1 MARKNVTAIGR
12 EFFMQSVLVNF
23 KRLALMLSTV
33 LFVFGVQG
41 VSDGQNLTLSVS
53 PQQLSEA
60 ALDEGVVTLS
70 LQGGTYVGLR
80 WDIADALT
88 VSGIPGVTIG
98 TFGPA
103 WFGVERVSDTEIE
116 VKLGFDGDI
125 DTDSKLTF
133 TVSAGAIEAYEGTA
147 LTAQVSV
154 AVSAEQVPER
164 DAPDPPQQ
172 ETEDTSDTLEYIQG
186 PWLWM
191 IAEGSDIDTDYL
203 ELLSDGEINEA
214 MVSQEGIAEGETLG
228 EFRWTRGRIQPS
240 THCGFLLCASNNVQH
255 VVNATGLSTVQNLS
269 HHTAYAFINVVSPHD
284 QNNVRMG
291 VGSDDAVKVW
301 LNGTVVHRKRT
312 SRRTTGIQDRFDTNL
327 KAGNNLLLVK
337 VSEYWGNWGLFF
349 KIYLDGTNF
358 TTSTTVRNLSTNNR
372 PAADVNEDGKID
384 IHDLILVIRALGQT
398 APVNPRVDVNNDG
411 RVDKTDLLIIVENLD
426 DSAIPAAPAA
436 MLATLDPATLRVWID
451 VLHAEADNAI
461 AYRKTLAILRGLLAT
476 VLPQETTLLAN
487 YPNPFNP
494 ETWIPY
500 HLAKDADVTLHIY
513 AVNGTLV
520 RTLTLGHQ
528 AAGMYQ
534 NRSRAAYWDGKN
546 AFGEPVASGIY
557 FYTLTA
563 GDFTAT
569 RKMLIRK

>member
-1 MARKNVTAIGR
+1 MK
-12 EFFMQSVLVNF
+12 SVLVNF

-41 VSDGQNLTLSVS
+41 VSDGQNLTLSAS

-60 ALDEGVVTLS
+60 ALDESVVTLS
-70 LQGGTYVGLR
+70 LQGGTYVGFR

-116 VKLGFDGDI
+116 VKLGFDGNI
-125 DTDSKLTF
+125 DADSRLTF
-133 TVSAGAIEAYEGTA
+133 TVGAGAIEAHEGPA

-164 DAPDPPQQ
+164 DTPDPPQQ
-172 ETEDTSDTLEYIQG
+172 ETEPEDTSNTLEYIQG

-203 ELLSDGEINEA
+203 STLSNGGVSEALISING
-214 MVSQEGIAEGETLG
+214 VRSGDTLG
-228 EFRWTRGRIQPS
+228 DLQWTPEVITS
-240 THCGFLLCASNNVQH
+240 SVHCATEWVFIVPVYRCKSNNVQH
-255 VVNATGLSTVQNLS
+255 VVNATGLSTVQDLN
-269 HHTAYAFINVVSPHD
+269 HYTAYAFMNIISPQD
-284 QNNVRMG
+284 QAVKMG
-291 VGSDDAVKVW
+291 VGSDDAIKVW
-301 LNGTVVHRKRT
+301 LNGQVVHRNNTNRKT
-312 SRRTTGIQDRFDTNL
+312 SGIQDTFRVNL
-327 KAGNNLLLVK
+327 KAGNNPLLVK
-337 VSEYWGNWGLFF
+337 VNDDWENWGMFF
-349 KIYLDGTNF
+349 RIYLDPTQF
-358 TTSTTVRNLSTNNR
+358 STSINMTGELPSVAT
-372 PAADVNEDGKID
+372 DVNEDGHVD
-384 IHDLILVIRALGQT
+384 IHDLIRVIRALGQT

-436 MLATLDPATLRVWID
+436 MLATLDPVTLRAWID
-451 VLHAEADNAI
+451 VLHAEADNSI
-461 AYRKTLAILRGLLAT
+461 AYRKTLAILQRLLAA
-476 VLPQETTLLAN
+476 VRPQETTLLAN
-487 YPNPFNP
+487 FPNPFNP

-500 HLAKDADVTLHIY
+500 HLAKDADVTLRIY

-520 RTLTLGHQ
+520 RTLTLGYQ
-528 AAGMYQ
+528 AAGIYQ
-534 NRSRAAYWDGKN
+534 NRSRAAYWDGRN
-546 AFGEPVASGIY
+546 EFGEPVASSLY

-563 GDFTAT
+563 ADFTAT